1 MAFCSKCGAELA
13 AAAAYCGS
21 CGTGAATT
29 NSASFSEGST
39 SGASAHDLTEAW
51 KERFAL
57 IEKAG
62 GVKLPKLGE
71 LESAEKRKVLFNIWG
86 LLFAPFYYLAK
97 GMWKKAIV
105 LAALS
110 IVIALVMNAL
120 LGESRIVDLMTNLIA
135 PALFA
140 VRANVDFYKKTI
152 LGDNNWW

>member
-1 MAFCSKCGAELA
+1 MAYCSKCGAELIA
-13 AAAAYCGS
+13 AAAFCGA
-21 CGTGAATT
+21 CGIGVSDMAVKGAASNTADH
-29 NSASFSEGST
+29 SGQDISEV
-39 SGASAHDLTEAW
+39 W

-62 GVKLPKLGE
+62 GAKLPKLGE

-110 IVIALVMNAL
+110 IVIALVIDAL
-120 LGESRIVDLMTNLIA
+120 LGESRVVDLMTNLIA

>member
-13 AAAAYCGS
+13 AVAAYCGG
-21 CGTGAATT
+21 CGTTV
-29 NSASFSEGST
+29 SFSENKPSDSESSLGIAAQELS
-39 SGASAHDLTEAW
+39 DAW
-51 KERFAL
+51 REKFAL

-71 LESAEKRKVLFNIWG
+71 LESGQKRKVLFNIWG
-86 LLFAPFYYLAK
+86 FLFAPFYYIAK

-105 LAALS
+105 LAAMS
-110 IVIALVMNAL
+110 IVIVVALNAL
-120 LGESRIVDLMTNLIA
+120 FGDTGIVDLMTNFIA

-140 VRANVDFYKKTI
+140 VRANVDFYKKSI

>member
-1 MAFCSKCGAELA
+1 MAFCSKCGTELA

-21 CGTGAATT
+21 CGTVA
-29 NSASFSEGST
+29 SASNGVPHNEGL
-39 SGASAHDLTEAW
+39 GSAALAQEISEAW

-71 LESAEKRKVLFNIWG
+71 LESTEKRKVLFNIWG

-110 IVIALVMNAL
+110 IVIALVIDAL